1 MHIHHVCDGSP
12 PNSLFHLMS
21 DRPTF
26 VTGAMTL
33 GRQYRKHQCTVFSR
47 EHTVIYYKL
56 FAETCFEEKQM
67 KQVLS
72 VKAE

>member
-1 MHIHHVCDGSP
+1 
-12 PNSLFHLMS
+12 
-21 DRPTF
+21 
-26 VTGAMTL
+26 MTL